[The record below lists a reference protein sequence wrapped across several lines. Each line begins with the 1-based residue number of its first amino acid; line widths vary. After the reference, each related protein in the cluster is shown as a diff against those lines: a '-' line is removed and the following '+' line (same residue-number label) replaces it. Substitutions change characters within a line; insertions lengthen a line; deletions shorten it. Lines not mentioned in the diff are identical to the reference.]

1 MGLASVG
8 SSGTA
13 GAGAAGGAG
22 GGAGGGAAGARRASA
37 GAADVRAG
45 SGGGAGGGVRRN
57 ELRLGV
63 GSSTHTGL
71 RRRGNE
77 DSLLASD
84 PVFLVADGMGGHEAG
99 EVASALAVEA
109 FSTLAGAG
117 ALEPADIR
125 DAFDRARAAIGR
137 LAHSGSRRA
146 GTTVSGVAVA
156 ENDGRAY
163 WLVFNLGDSRT
174 YRFSDGTLEQ
184 ISVDHSVVQ
193 ELMDDGELDRAAAAN
208 HPGRN
213 VITRALGGGG
223 LSEADYWLVPM
234 EAGDRM
240 LVCSDGVSTELD
252 DEVIAR
258 VLREE
263 PVAQEAAVR
272 LVHEGLLH
280 GGRDNL
286 TAVVVDAWSSSDTE
300 RPRDGAHEGSAGA
313 SHDEDTIPRGRAGAF
328 GRN

>member
-1 MGLASVG
+1 MTGLG
-8 SSGTA
+8 SGAGHTGAAAGRRPRA
-13 GAGAAGGAG
+13 GAG
-22 GGAGGGAAGARRASA
+22 
-37 GAADVRAG
+37 DVRAG
-45 SGGGAGGGVRRN
+45 AGTGGGVRRD

-109 FSTLAGAG
+109 FAALTGAG
-117 ALEPADIR
+117 SLEPADIR

-156 ENDGRAY
+156 ENDGQAY

-174 YRFSDGTLEQ
+174 YRFSDGSLEQ

-234 EAGDRM
+234 EPGDRM
-240 LVCSDGVSTELD
+240 LVCSDGVSSELD

-286 TAVVVDAWSSSDTE
+286 TAVVVDAWSTNDSG
-300 RPRDGAHEGSAGA
+300 RPFDGDDEGPRGS